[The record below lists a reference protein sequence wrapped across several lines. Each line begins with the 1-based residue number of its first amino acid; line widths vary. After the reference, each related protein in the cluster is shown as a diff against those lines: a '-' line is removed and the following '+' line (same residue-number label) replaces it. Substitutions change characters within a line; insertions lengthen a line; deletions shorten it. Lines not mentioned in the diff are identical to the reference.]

1 MAGRHGRGRIVTAE
15 FELEHLGE
23 MYWVEVSFSRAY
35 VDDSFDCHINGR
47 PGTHKCG
54 HWEPDQDSLDVE
66 SCTDGE
72 GVEVHVDDDLM
83 SAISERVAE
92 LDLS

>member
-1 MAGRHGRGRIVTAE
+1 MTAE

-23 MYWVEVSFSRAY
+23 MYWVEVSFSKAY

-54 HWEPDQDSLDVE
+54 HWEPDQDSLEVE

-83 SAISERVAE
+83 SAISERVGE

>member
-1 MAGRHGRGRIVTAE
+1 VTEE
-15 FELEHLGE
+15 FEIEHKGE
-23 MYWVEVSFSRAY
+23 TYWVEVSFDTTY
-35 VDDSFDCHINGR
+35 VDDSFNCHIGGR
-47 PGTHKCG
+47 DAVHKCG
-54 HWEPDQDSLDVE
+54 HREPDPDSLEVE

-83 SAISERVAE
+83 RAIARRVAE